1 MAGLSIQ
8 ELLGEK
14 EAGLDLEL
22 LAGERGLGNCVQ
34 VPRIQKPG
42 LALAGYTTNLHPD
55 RIQVLGS
62 TELSYL
68 NHLPPEKAATNLRR
82 FCALNVSCFIITKG
96 QEPPDRLVMEAEQ
109 QGIPLLRTH
118 HQSSTFISLITQF
131 LEERLLPSTTV
142 HGVLVDV
149 LGVGVLLLGKSGIGK
164 SECALDLVLKGHR
177 LVADDVVKVRMKL
190 PAVLFGEGMDLLHYH
205 MEIRGLGIINIKHLF
220 GVAAIR
226 ERKKIDVAV
235 ELLEWED
242 GKEYDRLGLEEQKYS
257 ILDPAAISRRSSKWR
272 RAINCSR
279 KWVITAP
286 SNSRTGWKSGWRKW
300 RTCTLTPLSGI
311 ILNEPETGIRSHRPV
326 RFRKDRRR
334 PCP

>member
-1 MAGLSIQ
+1 MAGLTIQ

-22 LAGERGLGNCVQ
+22 LAGERGLGKRVH

-68 NHLPPEKAATNLRR
+68 NHLPPEKAELNLRQL
-82 FCALNVSCFIITKG
+82 CALDVSCFIITKG
-96 QEPPDRLVMEAEQ
+96 QEPPQILTSQTEC

-118 HQSSTFISLITQF
+118 HQSSTFISLVTKF

-226 ERKKIDVAV
+226 ERKKIDLAV
-235 ELLEWED
+235 ELVEWED
-242 GKEYDRLGLEEQKYS
+242 GREYDRLGLEEQSY
-257 ILDPAAISRRSSKWR
+257 
-272 RAINCSR
+272 
-279 KWVITAP
+279 
-286 SNSRTGWKSGWRKW
+286 
-300 RTCTLTPLSGI
+300 PLLGLQMPLLKI
-311 ILNEPETGIRSHRPV
+311 PV
-326 RFRKDRRR
+326 RPGRNITTIVEVAARNQLLKEMGYHSALEFQDRLEKRMAETAYLHAHTIIGDNLE
-334 PCP
+334 

>member
-1 MAGLSIQ
+1 LPKKKKNSDIKMTGLSIQ

-22 LAGERGLGNCVQ
+22 LAGERGLGKCIQ

-68 NHLPPEKAATNLRR
+68 AHLSPEKVERNLRKL
-82 FCALNVSCFIITKG
+82 CSLDISCFIITKG
-96 QEPPDRLVMEAEQ
+96 QEPPELLVRDAEA

-118 HQSSTFISLITQF
+118 HQSSTFISLITKF
-131 LEERLLPSTTV
+131 LEERLLPSTVV

-149 LGVGVLLLGKSGIGK
+149 LGVGALLLGKSGIGK
-164 SECALDLVLKGHR
+164 SECALDLVLRGHR
-177 LVADDVVKVRMKL
+177 LVADDVVKVRLKL
-190 PAVLFGEGMDLLHYH
+190 PAVLFGEGIDLLHYH

-226 ERKKIDVAV
+226 ERKKIDLAI
-235 ELLEWED
+235 ELVDWKED
-242 GKEYDRLGLEEQKYS
+242 TEYDRLGLGDQIYTV
-257 ILDPAAISRRSSKWR
+257 L
-272 RAINCSR
+272 
-279 KWVITAP
+279 
-286 SNSRTGWKSGWRKW
+286 G
-300 RTCTLTPLSGI
+300 LTIPLLKI
-311 ILNEPETGIRSHRPV
+311 PV
-326 RFRKDRRR
+326 RPGRNVATIIEVAARNQLLKEMGYHSALEFQDRLEQRMAETAR
-334 PCP
+334 LHSHAIIGDNLE